1 MSAETGKVNPNGEYF
16 GKKLL
21 FVGASGHFEPS
32 IKKAQEMGLYTIVIN
47 NNPNAMAKQYAD
59 LAADVDTY
67 VVDEIVDFAREQK
80 VDGLFTSWNDMNLFH
95 TQAAA
100 EKLGLPFF
108 ATKEQL
114 DALVFK
120 YDFKVTCRKYG
131 VPVTPEFY
139 VGGDLTEEDIAKFEY
154 PVIFKPID
162 SGGTRGMTVLHSP
175 EGVWE
180 AYEKALA
187 PSEARKVVVE
197 KYLRNGNLVVF
208 DICVQNDNVY
218 LCAAMDRCIVRTSES
233 EVPLAISYM
242 YPSKHIDVIES
253 QVMKPITDMLHGL
266 GIHNGIISFD
276 GMISEGKLYLIETQ
290 YRWGG
295 THFYKFVKAES
306 GVDLLEMM
314 IDQAITG
321 KYDRYD
327 FTGKIDVHYK
337 RHYACQNLQAWPG
350 TIKEVR
356 NIDKVRELPGV
367 DWLVQ
372 IKNIGDKVPD
382 DGSTAQNFAKI
393 GLSADNERDLYKLM
407 DKIQKTLVVLDENGN
422 NLIKNNVPEELLK

>member
-1 MSAETGKVNPNGEYF
+1 MVNPEGEYY

-32 IKKAQEMGLYTIVIN
+32 IKKAQEMGLYSIVIN
-47 NNPNAMAKQYAD
+47 NNPNAMAKQYGD
-59 LAADVDTY
+59 MAADVDTY
-67 VVDEIVDFAREQK
+67 VPDDIVEFAREQK
-80 VDGLFTSWNDMNLFH
+80 VDGLYTSWNDMNLFH
-95 TQAAA
+95 TQEAA
-100 EKLGLPFF
+100 EKLGMPFF

-131 VPVTPEFY
+131 VPVTPEYY
-139 VGGDLTEEDIAKFEY
+139 VGGDLTGDDIAKFEY

-187 PSEARKVVVE
+187 PSESKKVVVE
-197 KYLRNGNLVVF
+197 KYLRNGHLVVF
-208 DICVQNDNVY
+208 DLAIQNDKVY
-218 LCAAMDRCIVRTSES
+218 LAAAMDRCIVRTSES

-242 YPSKHIDVIES
+242 YPSHYLDVIED
-253 QVMKPITDMLHGL
+253 QVMAPITDMIHGL

-290 YRWGG
+290 FRWGG

-314 IDQAITG
+314 IDQAVTG
-321 KYDRYD
+321 RYDRYD
-327 FTGKIDVHYK
+327 FEGKIDAHYR

-350 TIKEVR
+350 KITGVE
-356 NIDKVRELPGV
+356 NIDAVRAIPGV

-372 IKNIGDKVPD
+372 IKNIGDVVPA

-393 GLSADNERDLYKLM
+393 GISADTEKEIYRIM
-407 DKIQKTLVVLDENGN
+407 DKIQTTLRVIDEDGN
-422 NLIKNNVPEELLK
+422 NLIKHNVPEELLR

>member
-1 MSAETGKVNPNGEYF
+1 MSAETGKVNPNGEYY

-32 IKKAQEMGLYTIVIN
+32 IKKAQEMGLFTIVIN

-162 SGGTRGMTVLHSP
+162 SGGTRGMTVLHSA

-208 DICVQNDNVY
+208 DICVQNDKVY

-327 FTGKIDVHYK
+327 FAGKIDVHYK

-350 TIKEVR
+350 IIKEVR
-356 NIDKVRELPGV
+356 NIDKVREMDGV

-372 IKNIGDKVPD
+372 IKNIGDRVPD

-393 GLSADNERDLYKLM
+393 GLSADSEREIYQLM
-407 DKIQKTLVVLDENGN
+407 DKIQKTLVVLDENGK

>member
-1 MSAETGKVNPNGEYF
+1 MVNPNGEYF
-16 GKKLL
+16 GKKML
-21 FVGASGHFEPS
+21 FVGASGHFELAV
-32 IKKAQEMGLYTIVIN
+32 KKAQEMGLYSIVIN

-67 VVDEIVDFAREQK
+67 VVDDIVNFAREQK

-114 DALVFK
+114 DSLVFK

-131 VPVTPEFY
+131 VPVTPEYY
-139 VGGDLTEEDIAKFEY
+139 VGGSMTEEDVARFQY

-187 PSEARKVVVE
+187 PSASKKVVVE
-197 KYLRNGNLVVF
+197 KYLRNGHLVVF
-208 DICVQNDNVY
+208 DLAVQHDQVY
-218 LCAAMDRCIVRTSES
+218 LACAMDRCIVRTSES
-233 EVPLAISYM
+233 AVPLAISYM
-242 YPSKHIDVIES
+242 YPSKYLNVIEE
-253 QVMKPITDMLHGL
+253 QVLQPITDMIHGL
-266 GIHNGIISFD
+266 GIHDGIISFD
-276 GMISEGKLYLIETQ
+276 GMISEGQLYLIETQ

-295 THFYKFVKAES
+295 THFYKFVEQEC
-306 GVDLLEMM
+306 GVDLLAMM
-314 IDQAITG
+314 IDQALG
-321 KYDRYD
+321 ESYDRYN
-327 FTGKIDVHYK
+327 FAGKVTAHFK
-337 RHYACQNLQAWPG
+337 RHYACQNLQAYPG
-350 TIKEVR
+350 KIKAVQ
-356 NIDKVRELPGV
+356 NIDKVRALKGV

-372 IKNIGDKVPD
+372 IKNIGDVVPA
-382 DGSTAQNFAKI
+382 DGSTAENFAKI
-393 GLSADNERDLYKLM
+393 GLSADSEKEIYRLM
-407 DKIQKTLVVLDENGN
+407 DTIQKTLVVLDEDGN

>member
-1 MSAETGKVNPNGEYF
+1 MVNPKGEYY
-16 GKKLL
+16 GKRLL
-21 FVGASGHFEPS
+21 FVGASGHFEPA
-32 IKKAQEMGLYTIVIN
+32 IKKAQEMGAYAIVIN

-67 VVDEIVDFAREQK
+67 VVDDIVRFAKEEK

-95 TQAAA
+95 TEEAARA
-100 EKLGLPFF
+100 LGLPFF

-131 VPVTPEFY
+131 VPVTPEYY
-139 VGGDLTEEDIAKFEY
+139 VGGSLTEGDIEKFEY

-162 SGGTRGMTVLHSP
+162 SGGTRGMTVLHSK

-187 PSEARKVVVE
+187 PSEAKQVVVE
-197 KYLRNGNLVVF
+197 KYLRNGYLMVF
-208 DICVQNDNVY
+208 DLAIQNDEVF
-218 LCAAMDRCIVRTSES
+218 LACAMDRCIVRTSES
-233 EVPLAISYM
+233 AVPLAISYM
-242 YPSKHIDVIES
+242 YPSAHLDVIED
-253 QVMKPITDMLHGL
+253 QVMKPITDMIHGL

-290 YRWGG
+290 FRWGG
-295 THFYKFVKAES
+295 THFYKFVQQES

-314 IDQAITG
+314 IDYALTG
-321 KYDRYD
+321 KYDRYS
-327 FTGKIDVHYK
+327 FKGKLNPHFR
-337 RHYACQNLQAWPG
+337 RHYACQNLQAFPG
-350 TIKEVR
+350 RIHKVENV
-356 NIDKVRELPGV
+356 DKTLALPGV
-367 DWLVQ
+367 DWLIQ

-382 DGSTAQNFAKI
+382 DGSTAQNFAKL
-393 GLSADNERDLYKLM
+393 GLSAETEKELYHIMDNV
-407 DKIQKTLVVLDENGN
+407 QNTLVVLDDQGSNM
-422 NLIKNNVPEELLK
+422 IKKNVPQELLK

>member
-1 MSAETGKVNPNGEYF
+1 MVNPNGEYY

-21 FVGASGHFEPS
+21 FVGASGHFEPA
-32 IKKAQEMGLYTIVIN
+32 IKKAQEMGLYSIVIN

-67 VVDEIVDFAREQK
+67 VVDDIVNFAREQK

-100 EKLGLPFF
+100 EVLGLPFF

-114 DALVFK
+114 DSLVFK

-139 VGGDLTEEDIAKFEY
+139 VGGNMTDADVAAFRY

-187 PSEARKVVVE
+187 PSASKKVVVE
-197 KYLRNGNLVVF
+197 KYLRNGYLVVF
-208 DICVQNDNVY
+208 DIAVQNDNVY
-218 LCAAMDRCIVRTSES
+218 LACAMDRCIVRTSES
-233 EVPLAISYM
+233 AVPLAISYM
-242 YPSKHIDVIES
+242 YPSKHLDVIES
-253 QVMKPITDMLHGL
+253 QVMKPITDMIHGL

-276 GMISEGKLYLIETQ
+276 GMISEGQLYLIECQ

-295 THFYKFVKAES
+295 THFYKFVEQES
-306 GVDLLEMM
+306 GIDLLAMM
-314 IDQAITG
+314 IDYAVTG
-321 KYDRYD
+321 KYDRFD
-327 FTGKIDVHYK
+327 FTGKLDAHYK
-337 RHYACQNLQAWPG
+337 RHYACQNLQANPG
-350 TIKEVR
+350 KIKTVR
-356 NIDKVRELPGV
+356 NLDAVKALPGV
-367 DWLVQ
+367 DWIVQ
-372 IKNIGDKVPD
+372 IKNLGDVVPA
-382 DGSTAQNFAKI
+382 DGSTAENFAKL
-393 GLSADNERDLYKLM
+393 GLSADTEDEIYHIM
-407 DKIQKTLVVLDENGN
+407 DAVQKTLVVLDEDGN
-422 NLIKNNVPEELLK
+422 NLIKQNVPAELLK

>member
-1 MSAETGKVNPNGEYF
+1 
-16 GKKLL
+16 
-21 FVGASGHFEPS
+21 
-32 IKKAQEMGLYTIVIN
+32 
-47 NNPNAMAKQYAD
+47 
-59 LAADVDTY
+59 
-67 VVDEIVDFAREQK
+67 
-80 VDGLFTSWNDMNLFH
+80 
-95 TQAAA
+95 
-100 EKLGLPFF
+100 
-108 ATKEQL
+108 
-114 DALVFK
+114 
-120 YDFKVTCRKYG
+120 
-131 VPVTPEFY
+131 
-139 VGGDLTEEDIAKFEY
+139 
-154 PVIFKPID
+154 
-162 SGGTRGMTVLHSP
+162 
-175 EGVWE
+175 
-180 AYEKALA
+180 
-187 PSEARKVVVE
+187 
-197 KYLRNGNLVVF
+197 
-208 DICVQNDNVY
+208 
-218 LCAAMDRCIVRTSES
+218 MDRCIVRTSES

-422 NLIKNNVPEELLK
+422 NMIKNNVPEELLK